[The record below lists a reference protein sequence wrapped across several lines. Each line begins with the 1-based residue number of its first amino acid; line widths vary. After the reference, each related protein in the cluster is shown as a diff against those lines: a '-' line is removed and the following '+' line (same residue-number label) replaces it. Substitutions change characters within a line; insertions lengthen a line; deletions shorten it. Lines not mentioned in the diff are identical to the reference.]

1 MKLMTKFA
9 GYMLLVIAVM
19 MSSCEEKNTSLIKYI
34 PADAEVALVADAQAL
49 IENAGCSVQ
58 NGQVTL
64 SPELQALLDKIP
76 DNNERETVYQLLN
89 SGIDLSDVAI
99 YVPSLKRDAAV
110 AILKVADVIALK
122 SLIEKNQFTSNGT
135 YQSFEWYSCANID
148 LLVDGKLCFVFDNHT
163 FSCAQVVNIDAK
175 NSLESVDWKAQML
188 SKPNDVNVL
197 VSLPQ
202 TYWAQIGLSSF
213 PGIVYSYG
221 LKFEQQRLTTSC
233 DFCLA
238 DGSKPAFE
246 NYVGEID
253 SEFVKY
259 MIPTDI
265 FAGAIA
271 INPDMDWNE
280 YSKEINKLA
289 AGNRELT
296 IAMAT
301 ALPYLKMLGGT
312 IAFAGGPTAGTES
325 YEDPSLG
332 NWSFFTMVQMKNES
346 DISTIIL
353 QLQSFA
359 TMSGMPISTTD
370 NGFILSIP
378 SQGVINV
385 TQKDD
390 YLIISNREMNK
401 TNSGIMSADWFSGA
415 FSALGL
421 KLERSNPLMVASDL
435 PFGVDANLK
444 NLEAEINLVGTDKQF
459 IEAIIS
465 YAISKAQFD
474 AADEFV
480 EEEYILSDSVAMCDS
495 VQSSDC
501 ENVYDME
508 ESEESPAY
516 QDSDD
521 SSCNQVYTAVEQMPQ
536 FPGGEAELMKYISN
550 NIKYPTMA
558 MENNIQGRVVVQ
570 FVVTKTGKIGEVKV
584 VRSKDPDL
592 DKEAVRI
599 VKSLPNFIPGKMNGQ
614 AVSVWYTLPIT
625 FKLQGL

>member
-1 MKLMTKFA
+1 
-9 GYMLLVIAVM
+9 
-19 MSSCEEKNTSLIKYI
+19 
-34 PADAEVALVADAQAL
+34 
-49 IENAGCSVQ
+49 
-58 NGQVTL
+58 
-64 SPELQALLDKIP
+64 
-76 DNNERETVYQLLN
+76 
-89 SGIDLSDVAI
+89 
-99 YVPSLKRDAAV
+99 
-110 AILKVADVIALK
+110 
-122 SLIEKNQFTSNGT
+122 
-135 YQSFEWYSCANID
+135 
-148 LLVDGKLCFVFDNHT
+148 
-163 FSCAQVVNIDAK
+163 
-175 NSLESVDWKAQML
+175 
-188 SKPNDVNVL
+188 
-197 VSLPQ
+197 
-202 TYWAQIGLSSF
+202 
-213 PGIVYSYG
+213 
-221 LKFEQQRLTTSC
+221 
-233 DFCLA
+233 
-238 DGSKPAFE
+238 
-246 NYVGEID
+246 
-253 SEFVKY
+253 
-259 MIPTDI
+259 
-265 FAGAIA
+265 
-271 INPDMDWNE
+271 
-280 YSKEINKLA
+280 
-289 AGNRELT
+289 
-296 IAMAT
+296 
-301 ALPYLKMLGGT
+301 
-312 IAFAGGPTAGTES
+312 
-325 YEDPSLG
+325 
-332 NWSFFTMVQMKNES
+332 
-346 DISTIIL
+346 
-353 QLQSFA
+353 
-359 TMSGMPISTTD
+359 MSGMPISTTD

-385 TQKDD
+385 MQKDD

-625 FKLQGL
+625 FKLQGV